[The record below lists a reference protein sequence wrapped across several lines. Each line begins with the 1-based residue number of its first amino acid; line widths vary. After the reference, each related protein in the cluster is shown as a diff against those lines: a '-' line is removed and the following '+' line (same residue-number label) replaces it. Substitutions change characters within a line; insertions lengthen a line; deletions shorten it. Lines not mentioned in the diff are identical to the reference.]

1 MGKSTI
7 NAHIF
12 HDLNPAG
19 EALVMSVG
27 VAGAAIT
34 ALAESET
41 KNEETQQGHLGI
53 GRLTWNDMEAVYHRY
68 IGYDIQYTYIYICIT
83 VYINVIYNGNII

>member
-1 MGKSTI
+1 M
-7 NAHIF
+7 IF
-12 HDLNPAG
+12 MKLPLVPSHRFPQISILSDPAQV
-19 EALVMSVG
+19 LVMSVG

-53 GRLTWNDMEAVYHRY
+53 GRLAETGV
-68 IGYDIQYTYIYICIT
+68 GVGVSLT
-83 VYINVIYNGNII
+83 

>member
-1 MGKSTI
+1 MGKSPFLMGKSTI

-53 GRLTWNDMEAVYHRY
+53 GRSTWNDMEAVYH
-68 IGYDIQYTYIYICIT
+68 
-83 VYINVIYNGNII
+83 

>member
-1 MGKSTI
+1 MRKSTI

-53 GRLTWNDMEAVYHRY
+53 GRSTWNDMEAVYHWY
-68 IGYDIQYTYIYICIT
+68 IGYDIQYTYIYILMW
-83 VYINVIYNGNII
+83 YIMGI